1 MAQRKISKR
10 FLTLSFTLLVLV
22 CTLGFYSYRQIERE
36 RVRHLTML
44 TLKGNTL
51 ISSLVAGTRVGMMGM
66 FWSKA
71 QLQALLEE
79 LVRDPDVQVLII
91 WNRQGVPLAE
101 ASNVSGFTFSAQP
114 DIHQALTQGA
124 TTTRMLVAL
133 GGEEIFTVTAPFLP
147 VALDQTSGRSLQHL
161 HQMLGIMRKMM
172 PETGEWFVPENLAV
186 TVGLRTTTMKVALR
200 EEIWKTVIA
209 TMICLLGSGVALYFA
224 LRVEHTQAI
233 RHTLQEMRTYTQH
246 VIDSMPNGLISV
258 DAQGKIQTV
267 NPLASQLLGLPISSL
282 QGRFFSEIFPKGGIS
297 LADTLHMGKAIIE
310 QEVDWHTPAGH
321 HIPFS
326 LSATPL
332 RADNGI
338 IQGAVVMLHDLRD
351 LRAMQE
357 QVQRAER
364 FAALGRLA
372 AGVAHEIRNPLG
384 AIKGLAQYFQ
394 RKWKD
399 LPEDRTYAEVIVR
412 EVDRLNRVVTDLLE
426 FARVRPPQYESLDVQ
441 VLVQHAVTLVMP
453 DAQAKGV
460 RIQIQESAAPFYA
473 DRDQITQVLLNLLL
487 NAIDAVTTGDNITIT
502 ITITDRE
509 GEKVEIRI
517 QDTGCGI
524 TPSDLSQIF
533 DPFFTTKKKGAG
545 LGLAIAHQVV
555 VSHQGTIEVE
565 STPGQGTEVILR
577 LPLRPVLT
585 RSTEEI
591 AE

>member
-10 FLTLSFTLLVLV
+10 FLTLSITLLVLV
-22 CTLGFYSYRQIERE
+22 CMLGFYSYRQIERE
-36 RVRHLTML
+36 RARHLTML

-101 ASNVSGFTFSAQP
+101 ASNVSGFTFSAQS
-114 DIHQALTQGA
+114 DIQQALTQGA
-124 TTTRMLVAL
+124 TTTRTLLAL

-147 VALDQTSGRSLQHL
+147 VALDQASGRSLQHL
-161 HQMLGIMRKMM
+161 HQMLGMMRKMI

-186 TVGLRTTTMKVALR
+186 TVGLRTTTMKLALR

-246 VIDSMPNGLISV
+246 IIDSMPNGLISV

-267 NPLASQLLGLPISSL
+267 NPLASQLLGIAISAL
-282 QGRFFSEIFPKGGIS
+282 QGQNFAEVFPEMS
-297 LADTLHMGKAIIE
+297 DTLKTTLTTGKAFIE
-310 QEVDWHTPAGH
+310 QEIDWYTPAGQ

-332 RADNGI
+332 RTEEGT
-338 IQGAVVMLHDLRD
+338 IQGVVIMLRDLRD

-357 QVQRAER
+357 QVKRVER
-364 FAALGRLA
+364 LAALGRLA

-399 LPEDRTYAEVIVR
+399 QPEDQGYAEVIVR

-426 FARVRPPQYESLDVQ
+426 FARVRPPRYEL
-441 VLVQHAVTLVMP
+441 LNPMTLAEHTVTLVMQ
-453 DAQAKGV
+453 DLEMKGA
-460 RIQIQESAAPFYA
+460 RIQILGSATPFYA

-487 NAIDAVTTGDNITIT
+487 NAIDAVTTGDQITIRLA
-502 ITITDRE
+502 DQNR
-509 GEKVEIRI
+509 EKVEIRI

-524 TPSDLSQIF
+524 VPTDLPQIF

-545 LGLAIAHQVV
+545 LGLAIAHQIIVN
-555 VSHQGTIEVE
+555 HQGTIQVE
-565 STPGQGTEVILR
+565 SKPGQGTTFILH
-577 LPLRPVLT
+577 LPVQPV
-585 RSTEEI
+585 SNIFTEERMR
-591 AE
+591 